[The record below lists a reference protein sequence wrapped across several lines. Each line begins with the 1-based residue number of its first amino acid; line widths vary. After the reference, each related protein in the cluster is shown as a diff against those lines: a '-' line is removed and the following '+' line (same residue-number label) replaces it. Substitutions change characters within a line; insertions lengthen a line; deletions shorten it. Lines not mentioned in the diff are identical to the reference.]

1 MSSPTPTANP
11 YAAVIAT
18 PTVHSSTG
26 GAAMP
31 APVSAVTGGSVIAAG
46 AQRSAAHNAL
56 VLGQAGRIVRGGSK
70 SNRKR
75 SKRSTKRSMSMFKR
89 STKRTMFKRSTKRS
103 MSMFKRSTK
112 RTMCKRSMSK
122 RTRSKRKRS
131 KRGGVPTP
139 SPSPG
144 PSVMPVPQF
153 AGAHN
158 AGANANS
165 LASNR
170 VLTNA
175 AAQRAFDNPNAPASN
190 TVVP

>member
-46 AQRSAAHNAL
+46 AQRNATHNAV
-56 VLGQAGRIVRGGSK
+56 VLGQSGRIVRGGSK

-75 SKRSTKRSMSMFKR
+75 STKRTMFKRSMSMFKRSMSMFKCKRSTKRSMFKR

-103 MSMFKRSTK
+103 MF
-112 RTMCKRSMSK
+112 
-122 RTRSKRKRS
+122 KRS

-139 SPSPG
+139 GPSPG
-144 PSVMPVPQF
+144 PSVIPVPQF

>member
-46 AQRSAAHNAL
+46 AQRNAAHNAL
-56 VLGQAGRIVRGGSK
+56 VLGQSGRIVTGGSK
-70 SNRKR
+70 R
-75 SKRSTKRSMSMFKR
+75 SKSMFKRSMSMFKR

-112 RTMCKRSMSK
+112 RSMF
-122 RTRSKRKRS
+122 KRS

-190 TVVP
+190 TVVL

>member
-18 PTVHSSTG
+18 PTVHSST

-56 VLGQAGRIVRGGSK
+56 VLGQAGRIVTGG
-70 SNRKR
+70 
-75 SKRSTKRSMSMFKR
+75 SKRSTKRTMFKRSTKRTMFKRSMSMFKR
-89 STKRTMFKRSTKRS
+89 STKRTMFKRSTKRT
-103 MSMFKRSTK
+103 MS
-112 RTMCKRSMSK
+112 KRSM
-122 RTRSKRKRS
+122 SKRKRS

>member
-1 MSSPTPTANP
+1 MTSPTPTANP
-11 YAAVIAT
+11 YAPIQVT

-31 APVSAVTGGSVIAAG
+31 ATVSTATSSSVIAAG
-46 AQRSAAHNAL
+46 AQRNATHNAV
-56 VLGQAGRIVRGGSK
+56 VLGQSGRIVRGGSK
-70 SNRKR
+70 RTMFKR
-75 SKRSTKRSMSMFKR
+75 SKRSTKRTMFKRSKR

-103 MSMFKRSTK
+103 TKRSKCK
-112 RTMCKRSMSK
+112 RTMF
-122 RTRSKRKRS
+122 KRS

-139 SPSPG
+139 GPSPG

-175 AAQRAFDNPNAPASN
+175 AAQSAFDNPDATASN
-190 TVVP
+190 TKVF